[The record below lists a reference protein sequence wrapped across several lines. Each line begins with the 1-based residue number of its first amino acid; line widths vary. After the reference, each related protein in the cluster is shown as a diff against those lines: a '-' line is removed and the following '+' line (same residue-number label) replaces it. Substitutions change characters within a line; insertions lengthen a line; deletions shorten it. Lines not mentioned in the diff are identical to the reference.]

1 MKRLLLALLL
11 GLAATSAPLRAA
23 PEPSFSQ
30 DIRPLLSDL
39 CFKCHGPDDKGR
51 KGQLRLDD
59 RDAALRG
66 GKTGHPALKPGHPE
80 ESEIIKRLRSQDPD
94 EMMPPPALKKSLT
107 PAQRDLFEQWIARG
121 ATYEKHWAFSP
132 PTLPAV
138 PPPTHPA
145 WPQHNEVDAFVQ
157 AQLAPLGLAPSPAA
171 DPRALFRRL
180 SLDLTGLIPT
190 PAELDTFL
198 ADSSPQAYEHA
209 VDRLLASPNY
219 GEKWARK
226 WLDLARYSDTNGYEK
241 DRDRSIWP
249 YRDWVIQAL
258 NADLPFDQF
267 TIEQI
272 AGDLLPNP
280 TIAQRIATGFHRNTM
295 LNEEGGIDPLEYR
308 YHAMVDRVAVTSA
321 TWLGLTLQCAQ
332 CHTHKYDPITHREYF
347 SMMAFLNNAE
357 EPDLEIPQPSHPQDE
372 AERLRKL
379 AQRLAALP
387 SKWAAPAAALDTIAW
402 ETPLPTVLET
412 TPGDSPRLLPDHSLL
427 FPSPGPDQATSVIR
441 LSGIQSPITH
451 LRLEALPDDSLPAK
465 GPGRTPHGNFVLSEI
480 EVTASGQTLA
490 LSQASPNAEQ
500 PGFPASNAI
509 DRQTQNGWAV
519 DDKKSDLH
527 APKSLILT
535 LEKPWTGGGDVQV
548 AVKQLYGTRHTI
560 GRLRLSVGQ
569 LPASAPTI
577 APNALANAT
586 ETWLAEQRLHT
597 ANWQPTAPASATSNL
612 PLLTIQPDASIFV
625 SGDITKADTYEL
637 RFPNV
642 PPGTTAIRLEALPDD
657 RLPAR
662 GPGLAYY
669 EGPKGDFFLGEFQLH
684 HAGQALKITQASHS
698 YAKNAFGSDANSALA
713 IDGNPE
719 TGWSCAEGQGRAH
732 EAVFLLEKPLAA
744 NQTDLSLTM
753 MFGRHFACS
762 LGKFRISFTS
772 QTGDIRASSL
782 PADRQALLHQK
793 TSPQD
798 QLLLQQEFLLHAPEL
813 AAARQEIDQLRLPP
827 HGLTTL
833 VLQERPAEN
842 PRPTFLHNRGEFTQ
856 PGETVPPAVLSILNP
871 LPPNAPKNRL
881 SFARWLVSR
890 DQPLTARVVVNR
902 AWAAFFGRGLVKT
915 QEDFGYQGE
924 LPSHPLL
931 LDWLA
936 VRFMDDGWSQK
947 QLHRRLVLSHTYR
960 QANADLPAPATEDP
974 ENKLLWRGPRL
985 RIEAEELRDSA
996 LRAANLLSD
1005 KRLGPSVFP
1014 PQPASVT
1021 TEGTY
1026 GARSWS
1032 TSTGPDRYRRS
1043 LYTFAK
1049 RTAPFAF
1056 ASTFDAPVGDACI
1069 VRRDRTNTPLQALSL
1084 LNDVTIIEASQAL
1097 GRQLALLPG
1106 SPADQLAAA
1115 YLRCFSRPP
1124 EPAESAPLLAF
1135 LEQQRA
1141 TFAAAPDTARA
1152 LAGDDATPTIAAWT
1166 ALARALFNLDEF
1178 ITKG

>member
-1 MKRLLLALLL
+1 MKFPLLALLAS
-11 GLAATSAPLRAA
+11 LAASPALLRAA
-23 PEPSFSQ
+23 PELSFSR
-30 DIRPLLSDL
+30 DIRPLLSDS
-39 CFKCHGPDDKGR
+39 CFKCHGPDDQGR

-66 GKTGHPALKPGHPE
+66 GKSGQPAIHPGHPE
-80 ESEIIKRLRSQDPD
+80 TSEIIRRLRSQDPD
-94 EMMPPPALKKSLT
+94 DMMPPPELKKSLS

-121 ATYEKHWAFSP
+121 ATYEKHWAFTP

-138 PPPTHPA
+138 PAPANPA
-145 WPQHNEVDAFVQ
+145 WPQRNEIDAFVQ
-157 AQLAPLGLAPSPAA
+157 AQLPSQGFSPAPEA
-171 DPRALFRRL
+171 DPPTLLRRL

-190 PAELDTFL
+190 PAELDAFL
-198 ADSSPQAYEHA
+198 ADPSPQAYERA
-209 VDRLLASPNY
+209 VDRLLASPQY

-241 DRDRSIWP
+241 DRDRTMWP
-249 YRDWVIQAL
+249 YRDWVIQSL

-267 TIEQI
+267 TIDQI

-280 TIAQRIATGFHRNTM
+280 TLAQQIATGFHRNTM

-308 YHAMVDRVAVTSA
+308 YRAMVDRVGVTSA

-332 CHTHKYDPITHREYF
+332 CHTHKYDPITHQEYF
-347 SMMAFLNNAE
+347 SMFAFLNNAD
-357 EPDLEIPQPSHPQDE
+357 EPDLAIPSPSRPQEE

-379 AQRLAALP
+379 AQHLAALP
-387 SKWAAPAAALDTIAW
+387 SQWPANAAALDAIAW
-402 ETPLPTVLET
+402 ETPVPTPLESAPAET
-412 TPGDSPRLLPDHSLL
+412 PRLLPDHSLL
-427 FPSPGPDQATSVIR
+427 FPAPGPDQVTTRIR
-441 LSGIQSPITH
+441 LSGLSGPITH
-451 LRLEALPDDSLPAK
+451 LRLEALPDPSLPAT

-480 EVTASGQTLA
+480 KLSANGQALA
-490 LSQASPNAEQ
+490 LTQASANAAQ
-500 PGFPASNAI
+500 PGFPAASAI
-509 DRQTQNGWAV
+509 DGQSTNGWAV

-527 APKSLILT
+527 APKFALFT
-535 LEKPWTGGGDVQV
+535 LEKPWPGGADLDVTLEQV
-548 AVKQLYGTRHTI
+548 HGTHHTI
-560 GRLRLSVGQ
+560 GRLRLSVGS
-569 LPASAPTI
+569 LPPSPPAPG
-577 APNALANAT
+577 ALAAAT
-586 ETWLAEQRLHT
+586 EAWLAEQRRHT
-597 ANWQPTAPASATSNL
+597 AAWIPTAPAAATSNL
-612 PLLTIQPDASIFV
+612 PLLTVQPDASILV
-625 SGDITKADTYEL
+625 SGDITKADTYQL
-637 RFPNV
+637 RFTNV
-642 PPGTTAIRLEALPDD
+642 PPGTTALRLEALPDD
-657 RLPAR
+657 SLPAR

-669 EGPKGDFFLGEFQLH
+669 EGPKGDFFLGECQLSQ
-684 HAGQALKITQASHS
+684 AGHPLKFSQATHS

-719 TGWSCAEGQGRAH
+719 TGWSCAQGQGRAH
-732 EAVFLLEKPLAA
+732 EAVFVLEKPLPPD
-744 NQTDLSLTM
+744 QGDLSLTL

-772 QTGDIRASSL
+772 QSGDIRASTL
-782 PADRQALLHQK
+782 PADRQPLLAK
-793 TSPQD
+793 ANPSPAE
-798 QLLLQQEFLLHAPEL
+798 QLLLQEEFLLHAPEL
-813 AAARQEIDQLRLPP
+813 AAARQEIDQLRQPP
-827 HGLTTL
+827 PSLTTL
-833 VLQERPAEN
+833 VFRERPAQN
-842 PRPTFLHNRGEFTQ
+842 PRPTFIHNRGEFTQ
-856 PGETVPPAVLSILNP
+856 PGAAVSPAVLSVLNP
-871 LPPNAPKNRL
+871 LPPGAPPNRL

-890 DQPLTARVVVNR
+890 DQPLTARVVANR

-960 QANADLPAPATEDP
+960 QASADLPAPASADP
-974 ENKLLWRGPRL
+974 ENKFLWRGPRL
-985 RIEAEELRDSA
+985 RIDAEEVRDSA
-996 LRAANLLSD
+996 LRAASLLSD
-1005 KRLGPSVFP
+1005 RLLGPSVFP
-1014 PQPASVT
+1014 PQPPSVT

-1026 GARSWS
+1026 GARSWT
-1032 TSTGPDRYRRS
+1032 TSSGPDRYRRS

-1097 GRQLALLPG
+1097 GRLLSLLPG
-1106 SPADQLAAA
+1106 SPAQQLDAA
-1115 YLRCFSRPP
+1115 YRRCFSRSP
-1124 EPAESAPLLAF
+1124 EPAESTQLLAF
-1135 LEQQRA
+1135 LDQQRA
-1141 TFAAAPDTARA
+1141 AFTHSPESARA
-1152 LAGDDATPTIAAWT
+1152 LVGDQASPDLAAWT